1 MREFLSNSLTQI
13 IKGFDNMNITFVAQ
27 SLLNGVLM
35 GGVYALVAVGLTL
48 VFGVLKII
56 NFAHGAFMMIGMYF
70 TYFMVSHLH
79 IDPYLSILSVF
90 PMLFLIGVVIE
101 KLLIE
106 RILDAPEHNQLF
118 LTLGIML
125 FLQNLAIFLWSPDFR
140 VMQSAY
146 NDINF
151 FIGDITISLPQLL
164 AFGIAILF
172 VILIFILLTK
182 TDLGR
187 AIRAA
192 SEDKVGSTLMGI
204 NVKKIYWITFGL
216 GTACA
221 GVAGTAVTPFFPIY
235 PYVGDIFLLTAYV
248 VVVLGGLGSVVGALI
263 GGIIIGVAD
272 SLGAIFLPGSMKQ
285 VVSFSLFI
293 LVLLL
298 RPTGLFGRKNA

>member
-1 MREFLSNSLTQI
+1 M
-13 IKGFDNMNITFVAQ
+13 DITFVAQ

-56 NFAHGAFMMIGMYF
+56 NFAHGAFMMLGMYF

-79 IDPYLSILSVF
+79 IDPYLSVLGVF
-90 PMLFLIGVVIE
+90 PMMFLIGVGIE

-146 NDINF
+146 NDINY

-285 VVSFSLFI
+285 VISFSLFI
-293 LVLLL
+293 LVLLV